1 MRHNSVTARTQVQS
15 LLMANTRSTV
25 YVWSSALALHLILS
39 VVGQAPGDGDP
50 ICTDQ
55 FLDGITNPFFATRP
69 TYSPNER
76 PLMDSRDYVGLLQG
90 GDNLPWQ
97 SVDNDNNNTAG
108 VATTVSVGAKTLQF
122 SNYSAIFS
130 SGFNRY
136 CLLAMDQ

>member
-25 YVWSSALALHLILS
+25 YVWSSALALHLILLS

-50 ICTDQ
+50 ICTDEVVN
-55 FLDGITNPFFATRP
+55 GMPNPFFALRP
-69 TYSPNER
+69 TYNPNER

-97 SVDNDNNNTAG
+97 TVDNDNNNAAGFATA
-108 VATTVSVGAKTLQF
+108 VSF
-122 SNYSAIFS
+122 FIN
-130 SGFNRY
+130 
-136 CLLAMDQ
+136 

>member
-25 YVWSSALALHLILS
+25 YVWSSALALHLILLS

-50 ICTDQ
+50 ICTDEVIN
-55 FLDGITNPFFATRP
+55 GMANPFFATRP

-90 GDNLPWQ
+90 GDIPWQ
-97 SVDNDNNNTAG
+97 SIDNDNNNTDE
-108 VATTVSVGAKTLQF
+108 VATSVSVELETC
-122 SNYSAIFS
+122 
-130 SGFNRY
+130 NR
-136 CLLAMDQ
+136 